1 MPASTDPYRNAI
13 KRTIEEEQNKERRKN
28 FTKKDN
34 NKESQAFFNQSI
46 ELPESINNVLGFGV
60 FALLPY
66 IIGVTFIFLIIA
78 QANIETYRKT
88 DMNSFL
94 LAWTIGYELIAAII
108 LLAIFKSAINFKK
121 NKNYKKQ
128 KL

>member
-1 MPASTDPYRNAI
+1 MPDSTDPYRNAI
-13 KRTIEEEQNKERRKN
+13 QRTLEEKHSKERRKN
-28 FTKKDN
+28 FVEKN
-34 NKESQAFFNQSI
+34 NQQSSKAFLDQSV
-46 ELPESINNVLGFGV
+46 ELPESVNNVLGFGI

-66 IIGVTFIFLIIA
+66 IIGLTFIFLIIA

-108 LLAIFKSAINFKK
+108 LLAIFKSALTFKK
-121 NKNYKKQ
+121 K
-128 KL
+128 